1 MREVIKNDPFKDK
14 QGVGGRCVVL
24 IDVLDN
30 GLPGVKAANVD
41 NKQTWGWFNI
51 YSTCQNSVGW
61 RTSNDPSTFVAV
73 GRDDVQYI
81 WDPSKYISALDGRK
95 FVWVEV
101 YYNRAYAHFGWS
113 SGTYVV
119 SGAWPGLRWM
129 CGDGTHGCTM
139 FARFA
144 RRLVAVTG
152 FTYMT
157 LQQYGFETDGQL
169 VTLPPLSASSQT
181 YNVINALNYTQMHK
195 INFAQG
201 GRPISAT
208 SYASFATNCLNLEE
222 FPDILPEGN
231 QVSNVNSVASTCT
244 SVTRYPSVLDY
255 SKVATNVTNFWNY
268 SNYLRQYI
276 DKLPDK
282 MIFPDALTLSCQFN

>member
-1 MREVIKNDPFKDK
+1 M
-14 QGVGGRCVVL
+14 
-24 IDVLDN
+24 
-30 GLPGVKAANVD
+30 
-41 NKQTWGWFNI
+41 
-51 YSTCQNSVGW
+51 
-61 RTSNDPSTFVAV
+61 
-73 GRDDVQYI
+73 
-81 WDPSKYISALDGRK
+81 
-95 FVWVEV
+95 

-113 SGTYVV
+113 SGTYTVA
-119 SGAWPGLRWM
+119 SAWQGLRWM

-152 FTYMT
+152 FTYMY
-157 LQQYGFETDGQL
+157 LQQYAFETDGQL
-169 VTLPPLSASSQT
+169 VTLPPLSASSPT
-181 YNVINALNYTQMHK
+181 YNVINALNYTQMRK

-201 GRPISAT
+201 GLPISAT

-231 QVSNVNSVASTCT
+231 QVSNVNNIAAACT

-268 SNYLRQYI
+268 SNYLR
-276 DKLPDK
+276 
-282 MIFPDALTLSCQFN
+282 